1 MSSVPIQFLIYVT
14 SPNCSQAPVV
24 IPLTDCLDVQVNVP
38 VTFTLYAMNYC
49 NRTVSI
55 ITSLLPTVGI
65 NGMTVSSLVNST
77 TNTSLVY
84 VTLTWTPQASQ
95 IGSQKFCAVAYTK

>member
-1 MSSVPIQFLIYVT
+1 MSSVSIQFLINVI
-14 SPNCSQAPVV
+14 SPTCSEPPVI
-24 IPLTDCLDVQVNVP
+24 IPLTGCLDVQVNVP

-49 NRTVSI
+49 NRTISI
-55 ITSLLPTVGI
+55 VTNILPTLSI
-65 NGMTVSSLVNST
+65 NGMTISSLVNST

-95 IGSQKFCAVAYTK
+95 IGSQEFCAAAFSR

>member
-1 MSSVPIQFLIYVT
+1 MSSVSIQFLILVIT
-14 SPNCSQAPVV
+14 PNCSQAPVV
-24 IPLTDCLDVQVNVP
+24 IPLTGCLDVQVNVP

-55 ITSLLPTVGI
+55 ITSLLPTVSI
-65 NGMTVSSLVNST
+65 DGMTVSNLVNST

-84 VTLTWTPQASQ
+84 VTLTWTPQSNQ
-95 IGSQKFCAVAYTK
+95 IGSQEFCAAAYTR